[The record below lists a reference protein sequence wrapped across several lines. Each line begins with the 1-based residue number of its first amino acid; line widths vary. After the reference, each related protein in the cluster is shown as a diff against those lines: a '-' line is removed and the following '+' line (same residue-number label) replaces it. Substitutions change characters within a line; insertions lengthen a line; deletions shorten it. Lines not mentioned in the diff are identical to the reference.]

1 MHDLECFVCSW
12 RWLWSPASRVEGKYG
27 KRFTGAKTEMC
38 ISLPQRPVA
47 RFVSRIKRFPVA
59 PQGLAPPFSV
69 NSGNGESLLVFS
81 RAVLR
86 GGSVGMDDEEGP
98 ATAGATAVP
107 AGSVCV
113 ATVCVPHTKKGSR
126 VPLGSFC
133 TLEFRLGTKLSLKFA
148 SNVAV
153 RAFTRGP
160 RPPRSVQL
168 LLFLFR
174 ASARAKISHFPVA
187 PTLVVAVRPF
197 LAHPE
202 TTIGPRVPSGI
213 SAKHSS

>member
-1 MHDLECFVCSW
+1 MESDLLALRRKCAFPFRNGRLLSSFPAPSGSLSHH
-12 RWLWSPASRVEGKYG
+12 RDSP
-27 KRFTGAKTEMC
+27 
-38 ISLPQRPVA
+38 
-47 RFVSRIKRFPVA
+47 
-59 PQGLAPPFSV
+59 PPFSV

-133 TLEFRLGTKLSLKFA
+133 TLEFRLGTKLSFKFA

-213 SAKHSS
+213 CAKHPS